1 MKKPKELEKVP
12 VTLETIQ
19 KIAVFHKTLILDCLS
34 KYSSIDYA
42 KKFFDGEWAGY
53 QTAYTIAKYW
63 GPYSLCFSPEDF
75 HRKLVDYYPVSCEE
89 EADGFLN
96 ACREIMSFV
105 RTGLK
110 VCVPVGCE
118 L

>member
-1 MKKPKELEKVP
+1 MEKKKELEKVP

-19 KIAVFHKTLILDCLS
+19 KIAAFYKTRILDCLS
-34 KYSSIDYA
+34 KYSFDDYA
-42 KKFFDGEWAGY
+42 KKFLNGECAGY
-53 QTAYTIAKYW
+53 QTAYTMAKYW
-63 GPYSLCFSPEDF
+63 GPYSPCFSSEDF

-89 EADGFLN
+89 EAEGFLN